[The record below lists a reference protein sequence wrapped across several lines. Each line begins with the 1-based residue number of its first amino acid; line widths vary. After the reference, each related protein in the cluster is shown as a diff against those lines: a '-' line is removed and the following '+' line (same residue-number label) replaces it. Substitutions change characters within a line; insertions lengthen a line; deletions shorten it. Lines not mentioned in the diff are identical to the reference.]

1 MGSAKE
7 RMHEMAEENRDRK
20 LADVLGITYDELIQ
34 TDFEITEDEGEGSN
48 EGVVYGTLVTFSDS
62 SPKEILK
69 KIKGLDNAN
78 TVKLDVFDWN
88 SGDVED

>member
-34 TDFEITEDEGEGSN
+34 TDFEITEHEGEGSN

-69 KIKGLDNAN
+69 KIKGLDNTN
-78 TVKLDVFDWN
+78 TVRLDAFDWN
-88 SGDVED
+88 YGDVED

>member
-7 RMHEMAEENRDRK
+7 RMHEMAEDNRDRK

-34 TDFEITEDEGEGSN
+34 TDFEINEDAGEGSN

-62 SPKEILK
+62 SPKSILK
-69 KIKGLDNAN
+69 KIKGLDSSN
-78 TVKLDVFDWN
+78 TVRLDAFDWN
-88 SGDVED
+88 YGDVED